1 MSANEVFVAS
11 TAADSE
17 AVDAVRSHHAELA
30 GRVAVLTDSLVSAVE
45 RGGDVDANRAAVVGF
60 CINELLPHAKAAEQ
74 RLYPAAARTDRSRPL
89 IESLITRARG
99 VEVLVDRIRAERSPL
114 RAAADA
120 HALRVLVEAQLG
132 DETDRLLPI
141 VAADSGVSVSD
152 VTAGMTEFLGHGD
165 DADGGHHCTCA
176 ETDSD
181 VPVLDVRTIPHAIRH
196 ATVFGAFDAV
206 PPGAAME
213 LVAHHDPIPLLHQLE
228 QRSGGGLIV
237 SYIERGPEVWRL
249 LLGRR

>member
-11 TAADSE
+11 TAADAE
-17 AVDAVRSHHAELA
+17 AVDAVRNHHAELA
-30 GRVAVLTDSLVSAVE
+30 GRVAVLTDSLLSAVE
-45 RGGDVDANRAAVVGF
+45 RGGDFEANRASVVGF
-60 CINELLPHAKAAEQ
+60 CVNELLPHGAAAQE

-89 IESLITRARG
+89 LESLVARQRG
-99 VEVLVDRIRAERSPL
+99 IGVLVERIRAERSPL

-141 VAADSGVSVSD
+141 VAADSGGSVAD
-152 VTAGMTEFLGHGD
+152 LTTGMTELLGHGD
-165 DADGGHHCTCA
+165 DEDGGHHCTCA
-176 ETDSD
+176 ETDAD

-237 SYIERGPEVWRL
+237 SYVERGPEVWRL